1 MKYILFV
8 VLTGRNVFPR
18 LPDFQFH
25 EALGLWIYQGK
36 AMDAEEFNAACE
48 RVFHPNY
55 RSKDYVIRP
64 RVVEDLP
71 VAVAPAV
78 EPVEEPV
85 EEPVATEE
93 PEQPAAEEP
102 AFALVDN
109 DIILD
114 GERVG
119 GIHPPG
125 PHLRVARGRQDLR
138 PALEAWFATQTFPEA

>member
-25 EALGLWIYQGK
+25 EALGLWVYQGK
-36 AMDAEEFNAACE
+36 AMDADEFNAACE
-48 RVFHPNY
+48 RVFHPTY
-55 RSKDYVIRP
+55 RNKDYVIRP
-64 RVVEDLP
+64 KVVGDLP
-71 VAVAPAV
+71 EPEPAP
-78 EPVEEPV
+78 EPVEEP
-85 EEPVATEE
+85 
-93 PEQPAAEEP
+93 AA
-102 AFALVDN
+102 FTLVDN
-109 DIILD
+109 DIMLD